1 MAKISIHKPRCLSCE
16 YYGVHN
22 ESVPKKVAGA
32 FLRVGCR
39 YCSGGKKIRVFKRSD
54 PKVYIPSWCPRRK
67 EPAEMRIYC
76 YKDANAW
83 YLNFLFE
90 QDGARRFPSGH
101 NYAVRHEC
109 STVLTA
115 KGFYELTEQQLI
127 SDILGFSVWTNE
139 VIEIDDG
146 LKPYFFLVHE
156 YGIEVLAYFDRD
168 MARKNKLDRPDLDD
182 RTREGIVDDGD
193 NSVGLDKD

>member
-1 MAKISIHKPRCLSCE
+1 
-16 YYGVHN
+16 
-22 ESVPKKVAGA
+22 
-32 FLRVGCR
+32 
-39 YCSGGKKIRVFKRSD
+39 
-54 PKVYIPSWCPRRK
+54 
-67 EPAEMRIYC
+67 MRIYC

-146 LKPYFFLVHE
+146 LKPYYFYFDTFRAIPLS
-156 YGIEVLAYFDRD
+156 YFDRSRVQPSGP
-168 MARKNKLDRPDLDD
+168 APAEK
-182 RTREGIVDDGD
+182 GG
-193 NSVGLDKD
+193 GQG